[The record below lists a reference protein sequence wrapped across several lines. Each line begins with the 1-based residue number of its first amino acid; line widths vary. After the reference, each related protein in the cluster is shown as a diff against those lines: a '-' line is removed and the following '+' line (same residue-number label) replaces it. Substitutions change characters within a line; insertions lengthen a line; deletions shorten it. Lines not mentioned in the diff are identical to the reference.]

1 MIIKQALKKNDL
13 GKITGKPV
21 CEGIHEFVKNIGVT
35 LQDNKNEMIKDESKI
50 LNAIQQQRWYFI
62 KNKPN
67 ILFDRETGYLWPNLN
82 SFNYVDEKGKFY
94 TKTKCKAIISQLN
107 LDGFLG
113 WEIPSSKD
121 VKIIVSDKEFPF
133 KNGSYFKILGHHSI
147 YIQDNNQQECAIKL
161 DAEYP
166 KLLISNTAY
175 FIPVNKNLSSEEYIN
190 GRKTTYLSKEEKL
203 NLTLEL
209 FKKYEFEPI
218 FDNDEITQLYKKLY
232 LDIKNDNK
240 NRRNLGVKEL
250 NYKVFI
256 KMYDIE
262 EINTSIIK
270 YYEGIQNWIYDLL
283 EYIDSFEASNNDLIR
298 EINEF
303 SFLVSKVSSDKYNL
317 SEQETE
323 LFNHRINF
331 LKEKFNISI
340 GELKNK
346 LIVFKLEADKIE
358 DKIEE
363 INSGN
368 DILNKLGKLEKEDR
382 ASFKLITENT
392 FNMLKKA
399 LLKVEYLQ
407 VNREFVINIIKIENI
422 WNENY
427 KTFKS
432 KLKENFSKDCEEDS
446 IEKELIDD
454 WFNEWNKSRYI
465 MEEKLSQLI
474 KLGIDSNIEH
484 ETVGALINILQTYK
498 DEIDK
503 FYIKERKGI
512 YQKFAFQAGGDL
524 QEKFEVE
531 SLLYKITSKLEEK
544 LQGII
549 FDTHN
554 SYSKIN
560 ILKWADDIIN
570 TRVDEVLE
578 FINNKELSNI
588 SKDVLIEFS
597 KLREKNYIEYISD
610 IKSYVEERSIREKQ
624 YNSLMFKMRK
634 ELMR

>member
-1 MIIKQALKKNDL
+1 MA
-13 GKITGKPV
+13 
-21 CEGIHEFVKNIGVT
+21 
-35 LQDNKNEMIKDESKI
+35 IKDESKI
-50 LNAIQQQRWYFI
+50 LDAIRQQRWYFL

-67 ILFDRETGYLWPNLN
+67 ILFDKETGYLWPNLKN
-82 SFNYVDEKGKFY
+82 FKYVIAKGKFY
-94 TKTKCKAIISQLN
+94 TKEQCKSLAIELN
-107 LDGFLG
+107 LDGFG
-113 WEIPSSKD
+113 EWELPEPKD
-121 VKIIVSDKEFPF
+121 IRLITVDKEFPF
-133 KNGSYFKILGHHSI
+133 FEGSNYKILGHNSVYI
-147 YIQDNNQQECAIKL
+147 YSNYIIESAIKL
-161 DAEYP
+161 DSDYP
-166 KLLISNTAY
+166 MLIISDTAY
-175 FIPVNKNLSSEEYIN
+175 FIPVNKNVSSEEYIK
-190 GRKTTYLSKEEKL
+190 GKKATYLSKEEKL

-218 FDNDEITQLYKKLY
+218 FDNDEITQLYKKIY
-232 LDIKNDNK
+232 LDNQNNNE
-240 NRRNLGVKEL
+240 NRRNLNLKEL
-250 NYKVFI
+250 NYVEFI
-256 KMYDIE
+256 KLYDIE

-283 EYIDSFEASNNDLIR
+283 KYLDAFELSNNELIR
-298 EINEF
+298 EINEI
-303 SFLVSKVSSDKYNL
+303 SFTVSKVSSDKYNL

-323 LFNHRINF
+323 LFNNRINL

-346 LIVFKLEADKIE
+346 LIVFKVEADKIE
-358 DKIEE
+358 EKIEE
-363 INSGN
+363 INGDN
-368 DILNKLGKLEKEDR
+368 NILNELGKLEKEDR
-382 ASFKLITENT
+382 ASFKFITENT
-392 FNMLKKA
+392 FNILKKA
-399 LLKVEYLQ
+399 LSKVKYIE

-432 KLKENFSKDCEEDS
+432 KLKEDFSKDCEEDS

-454 WFNEWNKSRYI
+454 WFIEWNRSRYI
-465 MEEKLSQLI
+465 IEEKLSQLI
-474 KLGIDSNIEH
+474 KLGIDSNVEH

-531 SLLYKITSKLEEK
+531 SLLYKTTAKLEEK
-544 LQGII
+544 LQDII
-549 FDTHN
+549 FDSED

-560 ILKWADDIIN
+560 ILRWAEEIIN
-570 TRVDEVLE
+570 IQVDEVLE
-578 FINNKELSNI
+578 FIENKELSNI

-597 KLREKNYIEYISD
+597 KLRENNYTEYISD
-610 IKSYVEERSIREKQ
+610 IKSYVEERAIREKQ